1 MCVYIRRPRPT
12 QGGARQGREVVNT
25 KTIHNNNN
33 NNNNSCHGL
42 FPIREV
48 PFWTEGVAGAGA
60 AAAGGNR
67 REKYSFS
74 SSSSR
79 RKREEKVAKS
89 ILFYGFQKLHW
100 GVFGRNSDAFPSFA
114 AFTFAGKDFGFV
126 GIGLRAFSSHF
137 AFSTVFLI
145 WPNQLSCEACCRGQI
160 SADCSR
166 ITVMVF
172 QSPAMDS
179 ILGAYQDHVHA
190 LSTF

>member
-1 MCVYIRRPRPT
+1 MHCALTSLFRLDPAYSCLAKILQNMSNSNTCFFIITVWYSLSSPRLPKF
-12 QGGARQGREVVNT
+12 QQSSNEIHPL
-25 KTIHNNNN
+25 TILSH
-33 NNNNSCHGL
+33 
-42 FPIREV
+42 P
-48 PFWTEGVAGAGA
+48 
-60 AAAGGNR
+60 
-67 REKYSFS
+67 
-74 SSSSR
+74 
-79 RKREEKVAKS
+79 
-89 ILFYGFQKLHW
+89 
-100 GVFGRNSDAFPSFA
+100 
-114 AFTFAGKDFGFV
+114 AFTFAGRDFGFV

-179 ILGAYQDHVHA
+179 ILGAGQDHVHA